1 MEFGFCTYF
10 ASKSNQHIDYE
21 LLKMIS
27 QAGFD
32 FVELPLF
39 QIENQNSQEFDKLRK
54 TLSSTQLS
62 SQTCANLFP
71 DEMILTGP
79 EADAKAIQ
87 IYLSRAFSRAEKIGI
102 KNIVFASVPAWQIP
116 KKSTKNEGIQM
127 IVSLITQMILPE
139 AEKYQIKIL
148 IEPLRNTICD
158 LVTTLSE
165 AMLIVN
171 QIKSPNLKLMADLY
185 HLEINDEKPE
195 QISRYSTQIEHI
207 HIAQPGR
214 HLPTND
220 FSTMINTYL
229 DQFKN
234 FGYDK
239 TISFETLAP
248 ADLQRLESSL
258 RLLKSRINQ

>member
-10 ASKSNQHIDYE
+10 ASKFNQHIDYE

-39 QIENQNSQEFDKLRK
+39 QIESQKSQEFDKLRN
-54 TLSSTQLS
+54 TLSSAQLS
-62 SQTCANLFP
+62 CQICANLFP
-71 DEMILTGP
+71 DDMVLTGP
-79 EADAKAIQ
+79 EPDAGAIQ
-87 IYLSRAFSRAEKIGI
+87 LYLSKAFSRAEELGV
-102 KNIVFASVPAWQIP
+102 KNTVFASVPAWQTP
-116 KKSTKNEGIQM
+116 KKSTKADGIQM
-127 IVSLITQMILPE
+127 IVSLISQMILPE
-139 AEKYQIKIL
+139 AEKHQIKIL

-185 HLEINDEKPE
+185 HLEINDENPE

-207 HIAQPGR
+207 HVAQPGR
-214 HLPTND
+214 HLPTDD
-220 FSTMINTYL
+220 FSPTINVYL
-229 DQFKN
+229 DQLN
-234 FGYDK
+234 RIGYHK

-248 ADLQRLESSL
+248 IDLQRLKSAL
-258 RLLKSRINQ
+258 RLLKSRIDH